1 MQSLLPRRFG
11 SHTRPFTWGS
21 AMIAA
26 MGCALP
32 LLLGLVS
39 GHPGFLWAAAGALHA
54 AQAKPLH
61 RFGMLRLLLLT
72 GLGACSVGLGFW
84 AASDPL
90 SSLLL
95 FAAYGLLLAWLQRFG
110 AEAGKLGLGLALCLA
125 LGQGQ
130 QALGNLNNASAV
142 SMLFL
147 LGGLWVAL
155 LAFGLRGLHGLRT
168 WPHMPRLLSL
178 IKVLRRQAKRRAGQQ
193 WRLQALS
200 CTLTFGLAGLLVSLA
215 HLPHGYWLT
224 MTALTTLRLKW
235 QGGLRHILCAS
246 LASLGA
252 AGLLILLGYSLQ
264 SPALMVAI
272 LLSLIALSRAIQ
284 ASHYGLFMLQTVVSF
299 VLLADSLSLDW
310 HLVQG
315 RLLNALYGVL
325 LAMLVALLVQG
336 LQNYLRKRQ
345 TPGLTAS

>member
-1 MQSLLPRRFG
+1 MSTLLQKPLGGRAG
-11 SHTRPFTWGS
+11 PIAWGS

-39 GHPGFLWAAAGALHA
+39 AHPGFLWAAAGAFHA

-61 RFGMLRLLLLT
+61 RYGMLRLLLQT

-95 FAAYGLLLAWLQRFG
+95 FSAYGLLLAWLQRFG

-130 QALGNLNNASAV
+130 QALGNLHNASAV
-142 SMLFL
+142 AMLFV

-155 LAFGLRGLHGLRT
+155 LAFGLRGLRGLRT

-178 IKVLRRQAKRRAGQQ
+178 IKVLRRQARRRSGQQ
-193 WRLQALS
+193 WRLQAII
-200 CTLTFGLAGLLVSLA
+200 CTFTFGLAGLLVSLA

-224 MTALTTLRLKW
+224 LTALTTLRLKW
-235 QGGLRHILCAS
+235 QAGLRHILCAS
-246 LASLGA
+246 LASLSA
-252 AGLLILLGYSLQ
+252 AGLLILLGHSLQ
-264 SPALMVAI
+264 DPALMVAI
-272 LLSLIALSRAIQ
+272 LLPLIALSRAIQ
-284 ASHYGLFMLQTVVSF
+284 ASHYGLFMLQTVVCF

-310 HLVQG
+310 HMVQN
-315 RLLNALYGVL
+315 RSLNALYGAL
-325 LAMLVALLVQG
+325 LAMLVALLVQA
-336 LQNYLRKRQ
+336 LHAYLSKRQ
-345 TPGLTAS
+345 PAGLPAS

>member
-1 MQSLLPRRFG
+1 
-11 SHTRPFTWGS
+11 
-21 AMIAA
+21 
-26 MGCALP
+26 
-32 LLLGLVS
+32 
-39 GHPGFLWAAAGALHA
+39 
-54 AQAKPLH
+54 
-61 RFGMLRLLLLT
+61 LLLT

-142 SMLFL
+142 AMLFV

-155 LAFGLRGLHGLRT
+155 LAFALRGLHGLRT

-178 IKVLRRQAKRRAGQQ
+178 IKVLHRQARRQAGQQ

-200 CTLTFGLAGLLVSLA
+200 CTLTFSLAGLLVSLA

-235 QGGLRHILCAS
+235 KSGLRHILCAS

-272 LLSLIALSRAIQ
+272 LLPLIALSRAIQ

-315 RLLNALYGVL
+315 RLLNVLYGVL

-345 TPGLTAS
+345 TAGLSAS